1 MFNTFG
7 TGSFHLKKFWIW
19 KLDFQKCTSGTF
31 ISWYDYP
38 RQRKGWICDWMI
50 LLKNMWI
57 FTLNL
62 EFESLIRFLFLLIK
76 LKLRHR
82 NIRNIWLYRCW
93 WQMLETDFIH
103 SKNPKNMEKVINII
117 ILQPHITV
125 TKYFIWYKLYLCLLT
140 GTVIKVHWTLAPIMI
155 TWIPIKWAL
164 FWKPSVDRRKLTFLR

>member
-1 MFNTFG
+1 MSFEIVFSWMFNTFG
-7 TGSFHLKKFWIW
+7 TGSFHLKKNWIW

-76 LKLRHR
+76 LKLLYRD
-82 NIRNIWLYRCW
+82 IRIFIYIDVGDRCWRPFVLATFRCW
-93 WQMLETDFIH
+93 WP
-103 SKNPKNMEKVINII
+103 NPYIQKIPK
-117 ILQPHITV
+117 
-125 TKYFIWYKLYLCLLT
+125 IWKKSST
-140 GTVIKVHWTLAPIMI
+140 
-155 TWIPIKWAL
+155 
-164 FWKPSVDRRKLTFLR
+164 